1 MKKLIAV
8 ILTIVLIACSVSVAS
23 VASEEKDYPLVV
35 VPGYSSSYLYA
46 VEDGNQRQ
54 LWGSLEGLNIVDVVL
69 SNIAQIG
76 IGLGAAAFG
85 QPDYLV
91 NTVIDALREVLGDL
105 ACNPDGSPVVETV
118 TYPNDPA
125 ITNYTYLIEQMG
137 SMHAAEIEIMNDI
150 SEKYGENGFD
160 NIFSFQ
166 CDFRK
171 NVIDVADDLKAYID
185 SVLVY
190 TGADKVNIYAVSYG
204 GQISATYLNLYGA
217 EGKVNNAVLTVPA
230 IGGAALAYDA
240 ISENIHLDEETL
252 LRFIENGM
260 MIEEDINWL
269 MKAHSLGFL
278 DTILNK
284 LLHNGGRKLF
294 DYWGS
299 IWDFIPA
306 EYYEDMKNTYLD
318 PVESAPLIAKSDM
331 FHNEIL
337 PSMSE
342 KFNDCINNGTNIY
355 IVAGTDNPSV
365 TGLCVQS
372 DAIIHVNGA
381 TGADC
386 APFGLRFPDGYTGKK
401 TNCDDVKHNHMAPA
415 MNIDAS
421 TCYLPEQTWFISGLF
436 HGMTWKDAYV
446 RQLCTNLLFAD
457 APVDVHTYKEFPQF
471 MYATNVCYSVK
482 AYFDCSDDGYWSDN
496 DNVLIVKNLSEKYKM
511 ILISVDCYG
520 VDIKFDLSSPVVLQP
535 GESIDITYS
544 GNLPSDSYLTADI
557 YCNYNLVGSITPQGV
572 RCQTFTVM
580 NGEPVEITDSSA
592 YVSANHSTAFDDASE
607 GFIGRFMKV
616 LGVFDFF
623 KMMLNMLFS
632 LLNF

>member
-1 MKKLIAV
+1 MKKIIAV
-8 ILTIVLIACSVSVAS
+8 ILTFVIVICSVSGA
-23 VASEEKDYPLVV
+23 AFAAKDEEYPLVV

-46 VEDGNQRQ
+46 NEGGTQRQ
-54 LWGSLEGLNIVDVVL
+54 LWGSLEGLNIIDVVL

-91 NTVIDALREVLGDL
+91 NTVIAALREVLGDL

-137 SMHAAEIEIMNDI
+137 SMHAAELEIMNDI
-150 SEKYGENGFD
+150 AGVYGENGFD

-171 NVIDVADDLKAYID
+171 NVIDVASELDAYID
-185 SVLVY
+185 AVTEY

-204 GQISATYLNLYGA
+204 GQISAAYLNLYG
-217 EGKVNNAVLTVPA
+217 EKGKVNNAVLTVPA

-252 LRFIENGM
+252 MCFIENGM

-294 DYWGS
+294 DFWGS

-306 EYYEDMKNTYLD
+306 EYYDTLKNTYLD
-318 PVESAPLIAKSDM
+318 PVDSAELIAKSDK
-331 FHNEIL
+331 FHYEIL
-337 PSMSE
+337 PSMAE
-342 KFNDCINNGTNIY
+342 KFDCCIKNGTNIY

-365 TGLCVQS
+365 TGLNVQS

-386 APFGLRFPDGYTGKK
+386 APYGLRFPDGYTGLK
-401 TNCDDVKHNHMAPA
+401 TRCNNDNHNHMSPA

-421 TCYLPEQTWFISGLF
+421 VCYLPEHTWFISGLF
-436 HGMTWKDAYV
+436 HGMTWKDSYV
-446 RQLCTNLLFAD
+446 KQLCTNLLFAET
-457 APVDVHTYKEFPQF
+457 PIDVHTYSEFPQY
-471 MYATNVCYSVK
+471 MYATNVCYSAK
-482 AYFDCSDDGYWSDN
+482 AYFNVSDDGYWSDA
-496 DNVLIVKNLSEKYKM
+496 DSVLTVKNLSEKYKM
-511 ILISVDCYG
+511 LLISVDCYG
-520 VDIKFDLSSPVVLQP
+520 VDINFDVASPLVLQP
-535 GESIDITYS
+535 GESVDLTFS
-544 GNLPSDSYLTADI
+544 GSLPENSFITADI
-557 YCNYNLVGSITPQGV
+557 YINYNLFGSITPQGM

-580 NGEPVEITDSSA
+580 NGEPADKIGSSDFVDA
-592 YVSANHSTAFDDASE
+592 KHPTVFDEATE
-607 GFIGRFMKV
+607 GFVGQFMKIF
-616 LGVFDFF
+616 GVFDLF
-623 KMMLNMLFS
+623 KMLLNMLFS